1 MPIPTWQAAGLS
13 MAVIVGHV
21 LIGSGAL
28 VFGVL
33 SIGVIWTLH
42 RLHARAPESRTTAE
56 LIASVPGAAPAGRY
70 RPSNSPRTC

>member
-28 VFGVL
+28 VFGVF

-42 RLHARAPESRTTAE
+42 RLPARRLP
-56 LIASVPGAAPAGRY
+56 GRY